1 MSAQD
6 LMARFGCLNQETSV
20 EMEQYFKDKGVD
32 ITEDVLNEIE
42 AEMFASTGG
51 VAHLKTIVN
60 RLSNPS

>member
-1 MSAQD
+1 
-6 LMARFGCLNQETSV
+6 
-20 EMEQYFKDKGVD
+20 MEQYFRDKGVD